1 MSDPV
6 AATDPDAADPEPM
19 SPGQEAKLFDRDE
32 PGRGRAAAR
41 PSQIPAKGWRDI
53 FWRVIYSFFGDRLP
67 MVAGGIAYFLLL
79 SLFPAMG
86 AFVALYGLFADA
98 GMVGEQ
104 LQGLAGVL
112 PPDVLQIMADQM
124 ARIAGAEK
132 GGLSL
137 AFFGSLLVALWS
149 AMTGVKVLFQGLN
162 VAYHET
168 ERRNLVKMNLTALF
182 FTLGLFVFSGIVI
195 GAVIVTPAVLS
206 FWGYNSE
213 QGLGLLRWP
222 ILLLA
227 NVAVMSVL
235 YRYGPSRQLPRWRW
249 VTWGGAFASVLW
261 LFASWAFSWYLANMA
276 NYQATYGSLGAF
288 MGFMVWVWLSAL
300 VVLLGAEVNAE
311 MEHQTARDTTTG
323 PERTMG
329 ERGAVVAD
337 TIGARKGVPGA
348 QFTQAA
354 AEELSRRIQ
363 LRQARKKMDA
373 TKSGKGKL
381 GR

>member
-1 MSDPV
+1 MSDPI

-19 SPGQEAKLFDRDE
+19 SPGQEAKLFDREE

-195 GAVIVTPAVLS
+195 GAVISLCTRSKRTWTSNCRFAMR
-206 FWGYNSE
+206 
-213 QGLGLLRWP
+213 LR
-222 ILLLA
+222 
-227 NVAVMSVL
+227 ST
-235 YRYGPSRQLPRWRW
+235 R
-249 VTWGGAFASVLW
+249 
-261 LFASWAFSWYLANMA
+261 
-276 NYQATYGSLGAF
+276 
-288 MGFMVWVWLSAL
+288 
-300 VVLLGAEVNAE
+300 
-311 MEHQTARDTTTG
+311 
-323 PERTMG
+323 
-329 ERGAVVAD
+329 
-337 TIGARKGVPGA
+337 
-348 QFTQAA
+348 
-354 AEELSRRIQ
+354 
-363 LRQARKKMDA
+363 
-373 TKSGKGKL
+373 
-381 GR
+381 